1 MKTQRRKQN
10 VNAGGVQFVE
20 DLRQAKTLR
29 GRHLSQHE
37 AACGAERLFE
47 CLWCALTSRALF
59 AHAGAQSFFASK
71 HAGSRHASATG
82 HFREAQDAR
91 KETGES
97 DDWVKARVPGF
108 RRNGK
113 SWQTHGQK
121 ISYVKRVSI
130 TRETCKV
137 RVSCVH
143 RNQAWIV
150 GERAGSGCTTSRK
163 T

>member
-59 AHAGAQSFFASK
+59 AHAGAQSFFCVEARRLS
-71 HAGSRHASATG
+71 SR
-82 HFREAQDAR
+82 
-91 KETGES
+91 
-97 DDWVKARVPGF
+97 
-108 RRNGK
+108 
-113 SWQTHGQK
+113 
-121 ISYVKRVSI
+121 
-130 TRETCKV
+130 
-137 RVSCVH
+137 
-143 RNQAWIV
+143 
-150 GERAGSGCTTSRK
+150 ERYGPFP
-163 T
+163 